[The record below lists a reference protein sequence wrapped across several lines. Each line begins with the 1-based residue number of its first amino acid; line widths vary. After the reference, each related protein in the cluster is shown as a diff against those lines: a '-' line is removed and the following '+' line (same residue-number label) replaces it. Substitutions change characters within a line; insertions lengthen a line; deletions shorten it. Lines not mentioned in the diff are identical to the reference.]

1 MKKLFIGLGV
11 VVTTLLVLGGVKALQ
26 IMAMVQAGEGFAVV
40 PATVTSV
47 EVERQRWPQTLE
59 AVGTVSA
66 ERGAVLRAELPGRV
80 VEIAFQ
86 SGEDVVEGQVLVRL
100 DTRTEEAQLKAA
112 EAALD
117 LARIEMERAEALR
130 QSRTISAAEF
140 DTASAKF
147 KEAEAQVENIRSLI
161 ARKTITAPFSGRAGI
176 RKVNVGSYVAAG
188 DEVVAVQALDTVFL
202 DFALPQQAVSELE
215 LGMVVEARVDAYPGK
230 IFAGKLT
237 ATSPQLDERTRTVQV
252 QATFSNS
259 EKLLRPGMFARVSV
273 VREEGREVLAVPAT
287 AILHAPYGDSVFV
300 IEPASGEKSAVGGG
314 EKAAASEGYVIRQQI
329 VRTGASRGDFVEV
342 SEGLEEGSRVVSTG
356 VFKLRNAMPVVVDN
370 TLSPKF
376 SLDPSPAEG

>member
-215 LGMVVEARVDAYPGK
+215 LGMVVEARVDAYPGE

-252 QATFSNS
+252 QATFPNS

-287 AILHAPYGDSVFV
+287 AILRAPYGDSVFV
-300 IEPASGEKSAVGGG
+300 IEPASGEKSAAGGG
-314 EKAAASEGYVIRQQI
+314 ETAAASEGYVIRQQI

-356 VFKLRNAMPVVVDN
+356 VFKLRNAMPVIVDN

>member
-1 MKKLFIGLGV
+1 MKKLLFGLWV

-140 DTASAKF
+140 DSASAKF

-215 LGMVVEARVDAYPGK
+215 LGMVVEARVDAYTGK

-300 IEPASGEKSAVGGG
+300 IEPASGEKSAAVGG
-314 EKAAASEGYVIRQQI
+314 ETAAASEGYVIRQQI

-356 VFKLRNAMPVVVDN
+356 VFKLRNAMPVIVDN